1 MPTAQFQTRKPRHV
15 LRYIN
20 MVIAVALLAAA
31 AGVYWLAYRVLPQT
45 SGTLAAPVSQRVTI
59 ARDALGV
66 PHISA
71 ASDDD
76 AFFAQGYATAQ
87 DRLFQMDGL
96 RRLAGGNLAEIAG
109 AGALDLDRDSRR
121 LRMRRIAETAY
132 VSLPPGDRAPL
143 AAYARGV
150 NYFIQS
156 HLHAL
161 PVEFTLLGYQPRP
174 WSAIDTILIGLHM
187 YRDLTTTWKDEILK
201 RDMLAAGDRAKVE
214 FLFPARSGGEL
225 QPGSNAWAV
234 SGAHT
239 ASGKPLL
246 ANDMHLQYS
255 IPGIWYMVHLRA
267 PGLDVSGVSLPG
279 TPSVIVGH
287 NQRIAWGVTNLHFDV
302 QDLYIE
308 NFDPAT
314 GRYLYR
320 GQWEQ
325 AREEREIIP
334 VKGAQAVEMPLWI
347 TRHGPL
353 YINDAKEHLALRWAA
368 AEPGSFQ
375 FPFPQLN
382 RAGNWAEFT
391 QALAR
396 FPGPAQNFVYADV
409 DGNIGY
415 HATGRLPI
423 RKGYTGDV
431 PVDGSSGDFEWQGF
445 IPFDQLPSFYNP
457 PAGVIVTANQ
467 NPFPPDYS
475 YAVNGNFASHYRSR
489 QIRNLLMARNG
500 WRAADMLTVQ
510 KDVYSGFLYYLAQ
523 AIVQATHGRH
533 KAQPGELAQAADA
546 LELLR
551 RWNGQMDKDGAAPLI
566 VTLAYERLKV
576 LVAQRA
582 SPGMGDRYK
591 YQMAPA
597 VIETLLRTR
606 PAGWFNDWDE
616 TLLLAVAQGLEDGR
630 RKQGSDPNRWAY
642 GKYEALTLANP
653 VGRHL
658 PLAAGWFDIGPV
670 AMSGSPTSVK
680 QYSGDLGPSMRLDAD
695 LADWDHSLLEGTT
708 GQSGQVL
715 SRHYKDQWDRYY
727 NAESFPMQFQK
738 VEAKDVLTLRP
749 E

>member
-1 MPTAQFQTRKPRHV
+1 MPTAQIQIHRPHRI

-20 MVIAVALLAAA
+20 IAIGIALLAAA
-31 AGVYWLAYRVLPQT
+31 GAVYWFVYRVLPQT
-45 SGTLAAPVSQRVTI
+45 SGTLAAPVSERVTI

-71 ASDDD
+71 ASEDDV
-76 AFFAQGYATAQ
+76 FFAQGYVTAQ

-96 RRLAGGNLAEIAG
+96 RRLAGGDLSEIVG

-121 LRMRRIAETAY
+121 LRMRRIAEMAY
-132 VSLPPGDRAPL
+132 LALPPQDRAPL

-150 NYFIQS
+150 NHFIRT

-174 WSAIDTILIGLHM
+174 WSVVDTILIGLHM

-201 RDMLAAGDRAKVE
+201 RDMRAAGDRAKVD
-214 FLFPARSGGEL
+214 FLFPPRSGGEL

-246 ANDMHLQYS
+246 CDDMHLAYS

-267 PGLDVSGVSLPG
+267 PGLDVAGVSLPG
-279 TPSVIVGH
+279 APSVIVGH
-287 NQRIAWGVTNLHFDV
+287 NQRIAWGVTNLQFDV

-308 NFDPAT
+308 NLDPAT

-325 AREEREIIP
+325 ARLEREIIP
-334 VKGAQAVEMPLWI
+334 VKGARAVEMALWI

-353 YINDAKEHLALRWAA
+353 YINDAAEHLALRWTA

-375 FPFPQLN
+375 FPFPELN
-382 RAGNWAEFT
+382 RAGNWREFT
-391 QALAR
+391 RSLAR
-396 FPGPAQNFVYADV
+396 YPGPAQNFVYADV

-415 HATGRLPI
+415 HATGLLPV
-423 RKGYTGDV
+423 RKGYSGDV
-431 PVDGSSGDFEWQGF
+431 PVDGSSGENEWQGF
-445 IPFDQLPSFYNP
+445 IPFDELPAFYNP
-457 PAGVIVTANQ
+457 PASVIVTANQ
-467 NPFPPDYS
+467 NPFPPDYA

-489 QIRNLLMARNG
+489 QIRNLLTARNG
-500 WRAADMLTVQ
+500 WRAEDMLAVQ
-510 KDVYSGFLYYLAQ
+510 KDVYSSFLQYLAQ
-523 AIVQATHGRH
+523 AIVEAYGRR
-533 KAQPGELAQAADA
+533 KAQPSDVAQAGNAVQ
-546 LELLR
+546 LLR
-551 RWNGQMDKDGAAPLI
+551 GWNGQMDKDGAAPLI
-566 VTLAYERLKV
+566 ATLAYERFKI
-576 LVAQRA
+576 LVAQSA
-582 SPGMGDRYK
+582 SPAMGARYK

-597 VIETLLRTR
+597 AIETLLRTR

-616 TLLLAVAQGLEDGR
+616 AILRAFAQGLEEGR
-630 RKQGSDPNRWAY
+630 RSQGRDPGHWIY
-642 GKYEALTLANP
+642 GKYEPLLLANP

-658 PLAAGWFDIGPV
+658 PLVAGLFDIGPV
-670 AMSGSPTSVK
+670 TMSGSPTTVK
-680 QYSGDLGPSMRLDAD
+680 QYGRDLGPSMRLDAD
-695 LADWDHSLLEGTT
+695 LADWDNSLLEGTT

-715 SRHYKDQWDRYY
+715 SRHYKDQWEHYY
-727 NAESFPMQFQK
+727 NAQSFPMPFRK
-738 VEAKDVLTLRP
+738 VAAKDVLTLAPR
-749 E
+749 

>member
-1 MPTAQFQTRKPRHV
+1 MPTAQFQTHKPHKV

-20 MVIAVALLAAA
+20 IAIGIVLLAVIGAT
-31 AGVYWLAYRVLPQT
+31 YWFAYRVLPRT
-45 SGTLAAPVSQRVTI
+45 SGTVTAPVAQRVTI

-71 ASDDD
+71 ASEDD
-76 AFFAQGYATAQ
+76 AYFAQGYVTAQ

-96 RRLAGGNLAEIAG
+96 RRLAGGDLSEIVG
-109 AGALDLDRDSRR
+109 AAALELDRDSRR
-121 LRMRRIAETAY
+121 LRMRRVAEQAY
-132 VSLPPGDRAPL
+132 LSLPTQDRAPL

-161 PVEFTLLGYQPRP
+161 PLEFTLLGYDPRP
-174 WSAIDTILIGLHM
+174 WSAVDTILIGLHM

-201 RDMLAAGDRAKVE
+201 RDMLAAGDPAKVN

-239 ASGKPLL
+239 ASGKPILCD
-246 ANDMHLQYS
+246 DMHLEYS

-279 TPSVIVGH
+279 TPSVIAGH
-287 NQRIAWGVTNLHFDV
+287 NQRIAWGLTNLHFDV

-308 NFDPAT
+308 NFEAGT

-334 VKGAQAVEMPLWI
+334 VKGASAVEMPLWI

-353 YINDAKEHLALRWAA
+353 YINDAKEHLALRWSA

-382 RAGNWAEFT
+382 KAGNWQEFT
-391 QALAR
+391 RALSR

-415 HATGRLPI
+415 HATGLLPI

-431 PVDGSSGDFEWQGF
+431 PVDGSSGDNEWQGF
-445 IPFDQLPSFYNP
+445 IPFDRLPSSYNP

-467 NPFPPDYS
+467 NPFPPDYA

-489 QIRNLLMARNG
+489 QIRNLLTARNG

-510 KDVYSGFLYYLAQ
+510 KDVYSAFFRYLAQ
-523 AIVQATHGRH
+523 AMVEAYDRH
-533 KAQPGELAQAADA
+533 KAQHGELDNAAQ
-546 LELLR
+546 LLR
-551 RWNGQMDKDGAAPLI
+551 GWNGQMEKDGAAPLI

-576 LVAQRA
+576 AVAQSA
-582 SPGMGDRYK
+582 SSARGARYE

-606 PAGWFNDWDE
+606 PAGWFADWDE
-616 TLLLAVAQGLEDGR
+616 TILRAFAQGLEDGR
-630 RKQGSDPNRWAY
+630 SKQGRDPGHWIY
-642 GKYEALTLANP
+642 GNHEPLLLANP

-658 PLAAGWFDIGPV
+658 PLVAGLFDIGPV
-670 AMSGSPTSVK
+670 AMSGAPTTVK
-680 QYSGDLGPSMRLDAD
+680 QYTGDLGPSMRLDAD
-695 LADWDHSLLEGTT
+695 MGDWDRSLLEGTT

-715 SRHYKDQWDRYY
+715 SRHYKDQWERYY
-727 NAESFPMQFQK
+727 GAESFPMQFRK
-738 VEAKDVLTLRP
+738 VETRDVLVLAP
-749 E
+749 

>member
-1 MPTAQFQTRKPRHV
+1 MPTTQIQVHTPHRV

-20 MVIAVALLAAA
+20 IAIGIVLLAAA
-31 AGVYWLAYRVLPQT
+31 AAVYWFVYRVLPQT
-45 SGTLAAPVSQRVTI
+45 SGTITAPVSKRVTI

-66 PHISA
+66 PHITA
-71 ASDDD
+71 ASEDD
-76 AFFAQGYATAQ
+76 AYFAQGYVAAQ

-96 RRLAGGNLAEIAG
+96 RRLAGGDLSEIVG
-109 AGALDLDRDSRR
+109 AGALELDHDSRR
-121 LRMRRIAETAY
+121 LRMRRIAEQAY
-132 VSLPPGDRAPL
+132 VSLPPQDRAPL

-150 NYFIQS
+150 NHFIRT

-161 PVEFTLLGYQPRP
+161 PLEFTLLGYEPRP
-174 WSAIDTILIGLHM
+174 WSVVDTILIGLHM

-201 RDMLAAGDRAKVE
+201 RDMRASGDRAKVD
-214 FLFPARSGGEL
+214 FLFPPRSGGEL

-234 SGAHT
+234 GGTHT

-246 ANDMHLQYS
+246 CDDMHLEYS
-255 IPGIWYMVHLRA
+255 IPGIWYLVHLRA

-308 NFDPAT
+308 KFDPAT

-325 AREEREIIP
+325 ARQEREIIL
-334 VKGAQAVEMPLWI
+334 VKGARAVEMPLWV

-375 FPFPQLN
+375 FPFPELN
-382 RAGNWAEFT
+382 KAGNWQEFT
-391 QALAR
+391 RALAR

-415 HATGRLPI
+415 HATGLLPI

-431 PVDGSSGDFEWQGF
+431 PVDGSSGENEWQGF

-457 PAGVIVTANQ
+457 PAGVIATANQ
-467 NPFPPDYS
+467 NPFPPDYA

-500 WRAADMLTVQ
+500 WRAEDMLTVQ
-510 KDVYSGFLYYLAQ
+510 KDVYSSFFQYLAQ
-523 AIVQATHGRH
+523 TIIEAYDRH
-533 KAQPGELAQAADA
+533 KAQHGDLDNAVQS
-546 LELLR
+546 LR
-551 RWNGQMDKDGAAPLI
+551 GWNGQMDKDGAAPMI
-566 VTLAYERLKV
+566 VTVAYERLKV
-576 LVAQRA
+576 QVAQTA
-582 SPGMGDRYK
+582 SPAVGARYK

-597 VIETLLRTR
+597 AIETLLRTR

-616 TLLLAVAQGLEDGR
+616 TVLRATALGLEDGR
-630 RKQGSDPNRWAY
+630 RRQGRDPGHWIY
-642 GKYEALTLANP
+642 GKYTPLLLANP

-658 PLAAGWFDIGPV
+658 PLVAGLFDIGPV
-670 AMSGSPTSVK
+670 AMSGSPTTVK
-680 QYSGDLGPSMRLDAD
+680 QYNGELGPSMRLDAD
-695 LADWDHSLLEGTT
+695 LADWDRSLLEGTT

-715 SRHYKDQWDRYY
+715 SRHYKDQWERYY
-727 NAESFPMQFQK
+727 NAQSFPMQFRK
-738 VEAKDVLTLRP
+738 VEAKDVLVLTP
-749 E
+749 WH